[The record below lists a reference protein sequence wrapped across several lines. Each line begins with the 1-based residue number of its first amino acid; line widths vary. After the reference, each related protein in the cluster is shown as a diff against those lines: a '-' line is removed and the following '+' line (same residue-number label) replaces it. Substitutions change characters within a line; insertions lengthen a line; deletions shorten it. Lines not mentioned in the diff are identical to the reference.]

1 MCYGQKM
8 KYCIMDYTNEDIEFA
23 IRLLNRREEV
33 PEEEAQAWL
42 AEPGHEELVDELALI
57 RKVLSA
63 QKGHEAQPAEMPRLQ
78 RRVNGRKLRR
88 RIAGWCAA
96 AAAVAVLAIV
106 GGDLF
111 RAGSVPAAKEEA
123 PRKLVELTL
132 ASGEQLFIDP
142 QGGGTAGEGIPY
154 DTARGLDYTAVAV
167 AGADSTAEERL
178 NTLRTPAG
186 GAYQLTLADGT
197 RVWVNEQT
205 VIRYPERFQGKER
218 KVELWGEA
226 YFDVA
231 HDGTHPFLVEAYGVE
246 VKVYGTEFN
255 VNAYSETNIQT
266 VLVEGKVGVRVRE
279 TGEEAVLK
287 PRQLAEYDG
296 EGSGIAV
303 SDVSPYAY
311 IAWKD
316 GEFVFD
322 NTRVEDIMERLA
334 SWYGL
339 HVFYA
344 TEGAKEVRFSGILDR
359 NDSFE
364 EGLERME
371 STGTVLF
378 GVKGESVTVY
388 AP

>member
-1 MCYGQKM
+1 M
-8 KYCIMDYTNEDIEFA
+8 
-23 IRLLNRREEV
+23 
-33 PEEEAQAWL
+33 
-42 AEPGHEELVDELALI
+42 
-57 RKVLSA
+57 
-63 QKGHEAQPAEMPRLQ
+63 
-78 RRVNGRKLRR
+78 
-88 RIAGWCAA
+88 
-96 AAAVAVLAIV
+96 
-106 GGDLF
+106 
-111 RAGSVPAAKEEA
+111 
-123 PRKLVELTL
+123 
-132 ASGEQLFIDP
+132 FIDP

-167 AGADSTAEERL
+167 AGAGSTAEERL

-287 PRQLAEYDG
+287 PRQLAEYGG

-322 NTRVEDIMERLA
+322 NARVEDIMERLA

-344 TEGAKEVRFSGILDR
+344 TEGAKEVWFSGILDR